1 MLVLGFYDISW
12 RHFPVDWVLLLC
24 CEESALPRILLR
36 AVVQSKCT
44 EGYKRWKG
52 VEKRET
58 KYLSKKNIS
67 RSTGF
72 FSHCWSFC
80 SMSVKMWMC
89 SVSPCMSFHL
99 VFLDCRQISFCV
111 WPYITELDFHAL
123 RILYFGTCNTGNS
136 QLLGKIKSP
145 CRNLLFVSKC
155 KRGGI
160 VRLFIAQAA
169 WRACCRSWEQLE
181 MLRCS
186 TSACDF

>member
-1 MLVLGFYDISW
+1 MTSVGDISQW
-12 RHFPVDWVLLLC
+12 TESFCSAVRSLLYQGYY
-24 CEESALPRILLR
+24 CEQLFS
-36 AVVQSKCT
+36 QSVHRDTKGGK
-44 EGYKRWKG
+44 EWKR
-52 VEKRET
+52 EKRSTWVE
-58 KYLSKKNIS
+58 NIS
-67 RSTGF
+67 RSTSF

-89 SVSPCMSFHL
+89 SVSPCMSSHL

-123 RILYFGTCNTGNS
+123 RILCFGTCNTGNS

>member
-58 KYLSKKNIS
+58 QYLSKKHQPKHRFLFTLLKLLFDVSENVDV
-67 RSTGF
+67 F
-72 FSHCWSFC
+72 
-80 SMSVKMWMC
+80 SMS
-89 SVSPCMSFHL
+89 SHL